1 VTGGFDRVRAF
12 QLFEQALGMHESLR
26 ARFID
31 ENCGGTDAAL
41 RAEVESLLEAVGK
54 DQPQTSVLL
63 AHPSRALENLI
74 GECYGRFRLVE
85 FLGEGGM
92 GVVYRAERID
102 GISQVVAIKLIAN
115 ELGERGRERFL
126 RETQLLARLEHPAI
140 ARLIDAGVEAGRA
153 WIALEFVP
161 GRPID
166 DYCDENHLPL
176 RARVQLLVNLA
187 RAVAAAHGL
196 LVVHRDIKPANVLV
210 TADGSPKL
218 IDFGIAAVLQD
229 HGAVHSQTADIG
241 RLFTPHYASPEQV
254 SGEPV
259 SVATDV
265 FGLGALGYR
274 LLTRQALY
282 PEARGAIGYLLAIT
296 QQDVTPPSRCAAGQ
310 ADPRVARELR
320 GDLDAILC
328 KALERDPSRRY
339 ASAADMQADLQRYL
353 DDEPVLARP
362 PSLAVKTGKFV
373 RRNSIAVAISSLLA
387 VVVLAAGIAYGLQ
400 VRRANAARDMAAR
413 RGEFL
418 ARVLNSADPRRGG
431 HREITVAQLLDG
443 SVPQL
448 EAMVDGEPLVAASMF
463 GLLAQTNMGLGR
475 YAEGVAASDRA
486 VDISRAHGAQPEDLA
501 GALITQGELRIR
513 ADRNQ
518 DAQASFREALRLVEG
533 RRGADRPL
541 ADALEGLAKAS
552 DNLGQS
558 HEAEALYL
566 REIAV
571 YGSSRE
577 DFGGRPAFPY
587 SGLGTIR
594 FNQGRY
600 AEAAKYVTEALSIAR
615 RHFPKDSP
623 DLLDSEYDY
632 AMILEQSHRAAEA
645 EPVFRSLLDSYRR
658 ILGPEHAETFGAQQ
672 GLAHDLMSQGRYQ
685 EAADVALPAAQGLSR
700 TAGENDAW
708 TLTAWGVY
716 GISAC
721 LSGHGEEGLTAM
733 RRVAAARARVGGSG
747 SWGVASTQVQIGTC
761 LVALHRYAE
770 AEPLLLRSA
779 PILEKDRGARFD
791 RTQAAYKALGELY
804 ANTGKPEQA
813 AEWQSK
819 LAPTSRLSDTG
830 GAKAAL
836 P

>member
-1 VTGGFDRVRAF
+1 MNGGFDRAKAF
-12 QLFEQALGMHESLR
+12 QLFQQSFGMDETSR
-26 ARFID
+26 ARFLD
-31 ENCGGTDAAL
+31 DNCGGADGAL
-41 RAEVESLLEAVGK
+41 RAEVEALLEAASENLL
-54 DQPQTSVLL
+54 QTSALL
-63 AHPSRALENLI
+63 PPPSQPVENLI
-74 GECYGRFRLVE
+74 GESCGRFRLVE

-92 GVVYRAERID
+92 GVVYKAERTD
-102 GISQVVAIKLIAN
+102 GINQVVAIKLIAN

-140 ARLIDAGVEAGRA
+140 ARLIDAGVETGRA

-161 GRPID
+161 GQPID
-166 DYCDENHLPL
+166 AYCRDKQLSL

-210 TADGSPKL
+210 TPDGSPKL
-218 IDFGIAAVLQD
+218 IDFGIATALQD
-229 HGAVHSQTADIG
+229 HGAAHSQTADIG
-241 RLFTPHYASPEQV
+241 RLFTPHYAAPEQV

-259 SVATDV
+259 TVATDI
-265 FGLGALGYR
+265 FGLGALGYT
-274 LLTRQALY
+274 LLTGQTMY
-282 PEARGAIGYLLAIT
+282 PEARGALGYLLAIT
-296 QQDVTPPSRCAAGQ
+296 QQDVTPPSRCALAR
-310 ADPRVARELR
+310 ADPRIAKGLR

-339 ASAADMQADLQRYL
+339 ASAADMQTDLQRYL
-353 DDEPVLARP
+353 DDKPVSARP
-362 PSLAVKTGKFV
+362 PSLAVKTAKFV
-373 RRNSIAVAISSLLA
+373 RRNSTAVAIASLLA
-387 VVVLAAGIAYGLQ
+387 AVVLASGVAYGLQ
-400 VRRANAARDMAAR
+400 VRRIGEAREMAAR

-431 HREITVAQLLDG
+431 HRDITVAQLLDG

-448 EAMVDGEPLVAASMF
+448 EAMVETEPLVAASMF
-463 GLLAQTNMGLGR
+463 GLLAQTNLGLGR

-486 VDISRAHGAQPEDLA
+486 VDILRARGAKPEDLA
-501 GALITQGELRIR
+501 AALITQGELRIH
-513 ADRNQ
+513 ADRTKE
-518 DAQASFREALRLVEG
+518 AQASFREALTLLEG
-533 RRGADRPL
+533 RHGVDGIL
-541 ADALEGLAKAS
+541 ADALEGLAKAT

-558 HEAEALYL
+558 NEAEALFL

-571 YGSSRE
+571 YRNSPE
-577 DFGGRPAFPY
+577 DFGGKQAFPY
-587 SGLGTIR
+587 SGLGNIR

-600 AEAAKYVTEALSIAR
+600 AEAAKYNAEALSIAR
-615 RHFPKDSP
+615 RYYPKDSP
-623 DLLDSEYDY
+623 DLLDTEYDY
-632 AMILEQSHRAAEA
+632 AMILEQAHRAAEA

-685 EAADVALPAAQGLSR
+685 EAADMAKPAAEGLVR
-700 TAGENDAW
+700 TAGPDDGW

-721 LSGHGEEGLTAM
+721 LSGHGEDGLAAM
-733 RRVAAARARVGGSG
+733 RSVAAARARVRGAD
-747 SWGVASTQVQIGTC
+747 SWNVASTQVQIGTC
-761 LVALHRYAE
+761 LVALRRYAE

-779 PILEKDRGARFD
+779 AILEKDRGVSFD

-804 ANTGKPEQA
+804 ANSGRPEQA

-819 LAPTSRLSDTG
+819 LAPISRN
-830 GAKAAL
+830 
-836 P
+836 

>member
-1 VTGGFDRVRAF
+1 VNGGFDRAKAF
-12 QLFEQALGMHESLR
+12 QLFEQSFGMDVASR
-26 ARFID
+26 ARFLD
-31 ENCGGTDAAL
+31 DNCAGTDGSL
-41 RAEVESLLEAVGK
+41 RAEVEALLEAAR
-54 DQPQTSVLL
+54 DNLLQTSALL
-63 AHPSRALENLI
+63 PPPSQPVENLI
-74 GECYGRFRLVE
+74 GESCGRFRLVE

-92 GVVYRAERID
+92 GVVYKAERTD
-102 GISQVVAIKLIAN
+102 GINQVVAVKLIAN

-140 ARLIDAGVEAGRA
+140 ARLIDAGVETGRA

-161 GRPID
+161 GQPID
-166 DYCDENHLPL
+166 AYCRDQQLSL

-210 TADGSPKL
+210 APDGSPKL
-218 IDFGIAAVLQD
+218 IDFGIATALHD
-229 HGAVHSQTADIG
+229 HGAAHSQTADIG
-241 RLFTPHYASPEQV
+241 RLFTPHYAAPEQV

-259 SVATDV
+259 TVATDI
-265 FGLGALGYR
+265 FGLGALGYT
-274 LLTRQALY
+274 LLTGQTLY
-282 PEARGAIGYLLAIT
+282 PEARGALGYLLAIT
-296 QQDVTPPSRCAAGQ
+296 QQEVTPPSRAVGQ
-310 ADPRVARELR
+310 VDPRRSKELR

-353 DDEPVLARP
+353 DDEPVLARL
-362 PSLAVKTGKFV
+362 PSLAVKTAKFV
-373 RRNSIAVAISSLLA
+373 RRNSTAVAIASFLA
-387 VVVLAAGIAYGLQ
+387 AVVLASGIAYGLQ
-400 VRRANAARDMAAR
+400 VRRVGEARDMAAR

-431 HREITVAQLLDG
+431 QRDITVAQLLDG

-448 EAMVDGEPLVAASMF
+448 DTMVATEPLVAASMF
-463 GLLAQTNMGLGR
+463 GLLAQTNLGLGR
-475 YAEGVAASDRA
+475 YPEGVTASDRA
-486 VDISRAHGAQPEDLA
+486 VDILRANGAKQEDLA
-501 GALITQGELRIR
+501 RALIMQGELRIH

-518 DAQASFREALRLVEG
+518 DAQASFSEALTLIEG
-533 RRGADRPL
+533 RHGVDGVL
-541 ADALEGLAKAS
+541 TDALEGLAKAT

-558 HEAEALYL
+558 KQAEALFL

-571 YGSSRE
+571 YRSSRE
-577 DFGGRPAFPY
+577 DFGGKQAFPY
-587 SGLGTIR
+587 SGLGNIR

-600 AEAAKYVTEALSIAR
+600 AEAAKYNGEALSIAR
-615 RHFPKDSP
+615 RYYPKDSP
-623 DLLDSEYDY
+623 DLLDTEYDY

-685 EAADVALPAAQGLSR
+685 EAADLAKPAAEGLVR
-700 TAGENDAW
+700 TAGADDGW

-721 LSGHGEEGLTAM
+721 LSGHSEEGLAAM
-733 RRVAAARARVGGSG
+733 RSVAAARARVRGAD
-747 SWGVASTQVQIGTC
+747 SWNVASTHVQIGTC
-761 LVALHRYAE
+761 LVALHRYSE

-779 PILEKDRGARFD
+779 ALLEKDRGVSFD
-791 RTQAAYKALGELY
+791 RTQAAYKALAELY
-804 ANTGKPEQA
+804 ANSGKPEQA
-813 AEWQSK
+813 AEWRNK
-819 LAPTSRLSDTG
+819 LAPINRN
-830 GAKAAL
+830 
-836 P
+836 